1 MSQNMRPMEKIKK
14 QVQNA
19 IHLYQVQNI
28 PALQQQLYELFLN
41 FNKFGGGKYIL
52 SYPNKDELA
61 ECFTLMLRYDWMHD
75 SDIREVWAENGFY
88 CLIDYLTSPA
98 KSPLE
103 RSTAGLDLFIHLCE
117 AKEALLPK
125 IQNILNKAIIV
136 HNPIFRDHFIYNN
149 ANRLIEQFLYLSA
162 MLVKPLLLVNPNF
175 LSNNYRKTYDEII
188 SNTQIETQSSPHH
201 ILEKAKFISRVIEA
215 VLTDM

>member
-1 MSQNMRPMEKIKK
+1 MERIKK

-28 PALQQQLYELFLN
+28 PALQQQLYELYLN

-52 SYPNKDELA
+52 SYPNKDELG
-61 ECFTLMLRYDWMHD
+61 ECFTLMLRYDWIKD
-75 SDIREVWAENGFY
+75 DEIREVWAENGFY
-88 CLIDYLTSPA
+88 CIIEYITTQA
-98 KSPLE
+98 NTPLE
-103 RSTAGLDLFIHLCE
+103 KATAGLDLFIHLWE
-117 AKEALLPK
+117 ARELLKPK
-125 IQNILNKAIIV
+125 IQNILNKAV
-136 HNPIFRDHFIYNN
+136 VLRNPIFQDHFIYNN

-162 MLVKPLLLVNPNF
+162 MFVKPLLLVNPNF
-175 LSNNYRKTYDEII
+175 LSNNYRKIYNEII

-201 ILEKAKFISRVIEA
+201 IFEKAKFISRVIEA